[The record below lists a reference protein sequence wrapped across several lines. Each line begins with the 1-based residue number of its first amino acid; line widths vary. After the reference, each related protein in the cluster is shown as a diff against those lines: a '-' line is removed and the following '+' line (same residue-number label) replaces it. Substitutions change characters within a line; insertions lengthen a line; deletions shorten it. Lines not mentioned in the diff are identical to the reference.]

1 MTACQRRLH
10 VMSLLG
16 KRMPAGWQPA
26 TNADF
31 SFFSVFSFFFTL
43 LLLRWPHVKQE
54 PRGDLRAL
62 AETAE
67 LGSRALLPTTPVPGD

>member
-10 VMSLLG
+10 VMSSLG
-16 KRMPAGWQPA
+16 KRTPLAGSRPPTQTSLSFP
-26 TNADF
+26 F
-31 SFFSVFSFFFTL
+31 SLFFFTL
-43 LLLRWPHVKQE
+43 LLLRSPHVQQE
-54 PRGDLRAL
+54 PRGDLGAL